1 MGQIKEQDFSEVD
14 EILSEPY
21 AVIVWNDDVHSFDFV
36 IECLMMCAGHG
47 PEQAEQCTFLI
58 HFKGKCDVKR
68 GDKEK
73 MQIIYNKLF
82 SRGLTVTLEK
92 L

>member
-1 MGQIKEQDFSEVD
+1 MSHIKEQELTELD
-14 EILSEPY
+14 ELLSQPY
-21 AVIVWNDDVHSFDFV
+21 AVIVWNDDVNTFEFV
-36 IECLMMCAGHG
+36 TECLVKYAEHEV
-47 PEQAEQCTFLI
+47 EQAEQCTFLI

-73 MQIIYNKLF
+73 MQKIYNKL
-82 SRGLTVTLEK
+82 SACGLTATLEE